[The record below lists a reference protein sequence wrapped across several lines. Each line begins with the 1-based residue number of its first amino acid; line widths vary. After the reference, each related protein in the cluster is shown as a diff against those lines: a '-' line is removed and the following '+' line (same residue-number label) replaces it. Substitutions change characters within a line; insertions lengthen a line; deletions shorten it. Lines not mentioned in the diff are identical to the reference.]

1 MNRDDYLEDEWPEES
16 PAEPEAPA
24 EEEESDRDL
33 YAIDTAPS
41 EEGGDAKGNESSE
54 ETDFLNAEDTAF
66 RPINEHK
73 LYQMEEPPRIEEAAT
88 TIGKAEICF
97 QRYCRTKNKR
107 YLDGFLHYYE
117 PIINDTVSSF
127 MQRYAMGGH
136 FEDLK
141 QEAVIGILEAADR
154 YKYTKKTTFHKY
166 VSRSIENRLHDYTR
180 RMRRGC
186 TVESDYAYDRLRKVM
201 AVFNRLGGHGN
212 LATLLAVSEE
222 TGISA
227 YEAESMILAALQNMQ
242 CADIYRSYG
251 TGDGEPEDSREEIT
265 ISPYP
270 EPYEALLIEYQAKAL
285 CLAWESLDYR
295 EQEMLAAHLGF
306 CPECFSVLEQTGSSE
321 KWYDCVPRKRT
332 PYADIAISFGL
343 SCSESAQRIC
353 EQVIKKLRD
362 TLRCNNLLEENV
374 PL

>member
-24 EEEESDRDL
+24 EEEESDRGL
-33 YAIDTAPS
+33 YTYDTAPS
-41 EEGGDAKGNESSE
+41 KEEEDQNAKASPE
-54 ETDFLNAEDTAF
+54 EADFLNADDSAF

-73 LYQMEEPPRIEEAAT
+73 LYQMESPPKVEEAAT
-88 TIGKAEICF
+88 AIGKAEICF
-97 QRYCRTKNKR
+97 QRYCRTKSKR

-154 YKYTKKTTFHKY
+154 YEYAQKTTFHRY
-166 VSRSIENRLHDYTR
+166 VSRNIENKLHDYTR

-201 AVFNRLGGHGN
+201 AVFNRLGGHGG

-227 YEAESMILAALQNMQ
+227 YEAEAMIQAALQS
-242 CADIYRSYG
+242 D
-251 TGDGEPEDSREEIT
+251 EE
-265 ISPYP
+265 
-270 EPYEALLIEYQAKAL
+270 A
-285 CLAWESLDYR
+285 
-295 EQEMLAAHLGF
+295 
-306 CPECFSVLEQTGSSE
+306 
-321 KWYDCVPRKRT
+321 
-332 PYADIAISFGL
+332 
-343 SCSESAQRIC
+343 
-353 EQVIKKLRD
+353 
-362 TLRCNNLLEENV
+362 
-374 PL
+374 

>member
-16 PAEPEAPA
+16 PAEPESPA
-24 EEEESDRDL
+24 EEEESDRGL
-33 YAIDTAPS
+33 YTYDTAPS
-41 EEGGDAKGNESSE
+41 EEEEEQNAKTSPE
-54 ETDFLNAEDTAF
+54 EADFLNADDTAF

-73 LYQMEEPPRIEEAAT
+73 LYQMESPPKVEGTAT
-88 TIGKAEICF
+88 AIGKAEIYF

-154 YKYTKKTTFHKY
+154 YEYAQKTPFHKY
-166 VSRSIENRLHDYTR
+166 VSRSIENKLHDYTR

-201 AVFNRLGGHGN
+201 AVFNRLGGHGG

-227 YEAESMILAALQNMQ
+227 YEAESMIQAALKNMQ

-270 EPYEALLIEYQAKAL
+270 EPYAALLKEYQAKAL

-295 EQEMLAAHLGF
+295 EQEILAAHLGF
-306 CPECFSVLEQTGSSE
+306 CPECFSVLERTGSSE
-321 KWYDCVPRKRT
+321 KWYDCALRKRT
-332 PYADIAISFGL
+332 PYADLAIDFGL
-343 SCSESAQRIC
+343 SSPESAQRIC
-353 EQVIKKLRD
+353 EKAMK
-362 TLRCNNLLEENV
+362 NLQIVFEISIERLFY
-374 PL
+374 LQD